1 MEHRRRQLQ
10 GGVEAACVVASQVAD
25 LNVALSLTTASF
37 LGIDS
42 VREVLQ
48 AAVTG
53 VVNGAGYALLG
64 IGFALI
70 LGVTG
75 RFHLAFGTTYTFTA
89 YIAAVGVGSW
99 GLALLP
105 ALIVGLAASVVLG
118 VACEALVYRP
128 VAARA
133 GETAALSVFVA
144 SLGLVIAGGNFIPK
158 AWGNDTRPLD
168 GFPDHVYR
176 VHDVVFTRLDV
187 TLVVVAASIT
197 AGLTVALDRSILG
210 QQVKAVSANPE
221 MAAVIGVNV
230 RRIFLLVF
238 AIASVIGGLAALFA
252 GMRFA
257 VRPSMGDTSVFYA
270 FVVAF
275 VAGASRAPWRVGLV
289 GLLIGLIESLSTLW
303 VTQSQSSLVVF
314 GVLLVWLTYRVLPAA
329 VRQLSGALAQPASRI
344 QPQVRSRP

>member
-1 MEHRRRQLQ
+1 M
-10 GGVEAACVVASQVAD
+10 
-25 LNVALSLTTASF
+25 ALSLAAAGF
-37 LGIDS
+37 VGIDS

-53 VVNGAGYALLG
+53 VINGAGYALLG

-105 ALIVGLAASVVLG
+105 ALTVGLAAGVVLG
-118 VACEALVYRP
+118 VTCEALVYRP
-128 VAARA
+128 VAAR
-133 GETAALSVFVA
+133 GGDAATLSVFVA
-144 SLGLVIAGGNFIPK
+144 SLGLVIAGGNFIPE
-158 AWGNDTRPLD
+158 AWGNDTRPLE

-176 VHDVVFTRLDV
+176 VSDVVFTRLDA
-187 TLVVVAASIT
+187 TLVVVATSIA
-197 AGLTVALDRSILG
+197 AGLTVALNRSVLG
-210 QQVKAVSANPE
+210 QQIKAVSANPE
-221 MAAVIGVNV
+221 MASVIGVNV

-238 AIASVIGGLAALFA
+238 AIASLIGGLAAVFA

-275 VAGASRAPWRVGLV
+275 VAGANRAPWLVGLV

-303 VTQSQSSLVVF
+303 VTQSQSSLAVF
-314 GVLLVWLTYRVLPAA
+314 GLLLVWLTYRVLPTA
-329 VRQLSGALAQPASRI
+329 VRQLSGALARPTPARMQPH
-344 QPQVRSRP
+344 VRDSA

>member
-1 MEHRRRQLQ
+1 MSS
-10 GGVEAACVVASQVAD
+10 AI
-25 LNVALSLTTASF
+25 ASF
-37 LGIDS
+37 VGVDS
-42 VREVLQ
+42 AREVLQ

-99 GLALLP
+99 GLPLLP
-105 ALIVGLAASVVLG
+105 ALIVGLGAGVVLG

-128 VAARA
+128 VAARG
-133 GETAALSVFVA
+133 GEAATLSVFVA
-144 SLGLVIAGGNFIPK
+144 SLGLVIAGGNFIPEV
-158 AWGNDTRPLD
+158 WGNDTRPLD

-187 TLVVVAASIT
+187 TLVVVAIVVAGALT
-197 AGLTVALDRSILG
+197 ATLNRSILG
-210 QQVKAVSANPE
+210 QQIKAVGANPE
-221 MAAVIGVNV
+221 MAAVIGVDV
-230 RRIFLLVF
+230 RKIFLLVF
-238 AIASVIGGLAALFA
+238 AIASLVGGLAAVFA

-275 VAGASRAPWRVGLV
+275 VAGADRAPRLVGLV
-289 GLLIGLIESLSTLW
+289 GLLIGLVESLSTLW
-303 VTQSQSSLVVF
+303 VTQSQSSLAVF
-314 GVLLVWLTYRVLPAA
+314 GLLLVWLTYRVLPEA
-329 VRQLSGALAQPASRI
+329 VRQLSGALARSSPER
-344 QPQVRSRP
+344 VRPEARESA

>member
-1 MEHRRRQLQ
+1 
-10 GGVEAACVVASQVAD
+10 VP
-25 LNVALSLTTASF
+25 LSYAIASF
-37 LGIDS
+37 VGIES

-53 VVNGAGYALLG
+53 VINGAGYALLG

-75 RFHLAFGTTYTFTA
+75 RFHLAFGTTFTFTA

-105 ALIVGLAASVVLG
+105 ALIIGLTAGVVLG

-128 VAARA
+128 VAARGGDA
-133 GETAALSVFVA
+133 PMLSVFVA
-144 SLGLVIAGGNFIPK
+144 SLGLVIAGANFVPE
-158 AWGNDTRPLD
+158 AWGNDTRPLG
-168 GFPDHVYR
+168 GFPDHTYR
-176 VHDVVFTRLDV
+176 IHDVVFTRLDV
-187 TLVVVAASIT
+187 TLVVIAILIAG
-197 AGLTVALDRSILG
+197 GLTVALNRSILG
-210 QQVKAVSANPE
+210 QQIKAVSANPE
-221 MAAVIGVNV
+221 MASVIGVNV

-238 AIASVIGGLAALFA
+238 AIASLIGGIAAVFA

-275 VAGASRAPWRVGLV
+275 LAGVNRAPWLVGLV

-303 VTQSQSSLVVF
+303 VTQSQSSIVVF
-314 GVLLVWLTYRVLPAA
+314 GLLLVWLTYRVLPTAI
-329 VRQLSGALAQPASRI
+329 RQLSGGLARPSAGRMRRD
-344 QPQVRSRP
+344 VRDSV